1 MSSGLANS
9 GDCHDL
15 IVIGAG
21 LAGLA
26 TAAAWVDQEAGSV
39 LVLEAERFPG
49 MHSSGRNAG
58 MIRQVAEDP
67 SITEMCLRGTELL
80 EQRFGRD
87 SCSFKRTGSL
97 IFDAHG
103 EISPD
108 SWKQVLFENWSSA
121 QVKACFPELQHLP
134 LGPARFVPGDG
145 VVEVPALIG
154 DLIDTIVSKGGQIQF
169 GTRVGKVSQSAFG
182 ELSLPEVWNGDQ
194 LHTDPDQ
201 YRARQ
206 IVIANGAWAQDF
218 SRSSGVE
225 IQMKPTNRSGL
236 ITSTFDIAEDP
247 RPWIWA
253 REPGWYLRPGAQEYL
268 WSSCEE
274 VGADPGS
281 DLALEDPWERLLR
294 VTESCWGD
302 ISHRVKPL
310 SQWVGQRSFCPDRRF
325 LLGPDPRMEGL
336 HWAVGL
342 GGHGVTCS
350 LAVGEVVS
358 SGLLGHSI
366 DGHWLWAPERFV
378 DQVQG

>member
-108 SWKQVLFENWSSA
+108 SWK
-121 QVKACFPELQHLP
+121 
-134 LGPARFVPGDG
+134 
-145 VVEVPALIG
+145 
-154 DLIDTIVSKGGQIQF
+154 
-169 GTRVGKVSQSAFG
+169 
-182 ELSLPEVWNGDQ
+182 
-194 LHTDPDQ
+194 
-201 YRARQ
+201 
-206 IVIANGAWAQDF
+206 
-218 SRSSGVE
+218 
-225 IQMKPTNRSGL
+225 
-236 ITSTFDIAEDP
+236 
-247 RPWIWA
+247 
-253 REPGWYLRPGAQEYL
+253 
-268 WSSCEE
+268 
-274 VGADPGS
+274 
-281 DLALEDPWERLLR
+281 
-294 VTESCWGD
+294 
-302 ISHRVKPL
+302 
-310 SQWVGQRSFCPDRRF
+310 
-325 LLGPDPRMEGL
+325 
-336 HWAVGL
+336 
-342 GGHGVTCS
+342 
-350 LAVGEVVS
+350 
-358 SGLLGHSI
+358 
-366 DGHWLWAPERFV
+366 
-378 DQVQG
+378 